1 MVMVKVGEFEVFKS
15 HFPEG
20 ISQEIRDYATKDVM
34 LWSRYLFTRREGKRQ
49 YAYCTHCRT
58 ESETKGLRH
67 NHKSVCPV
75 CKSEAYV
82 KGSGMGRKRMLDE
95 AYLLYYEK
103 SKVDPSAII
112 ARGFYM
118 TRDYRKSFHN
128 VDTHLEVTA
137 MYLFKPGHTEM
148 WSRNYYWKSEKF
160 QRDASIRSQAVNEMQ
175 NKACYYSIDSIRA
188 AVKGTQF
195 QYCTWE
201 YYAHAGCDDRL
212 KVFDLAAKYPCIE
225 YLTKLGMSS
234 IVVSKLSGLRTYGAI
249 NWRGKTIDKVLRLT
263 KTEAKEWTKLS
274 YKGGLLSLYAYQLFT
289 KKMKLGF
296 SFDQAHQLCSIA
308 DNQQYKDVETL
319 SKYATTKKILLYI
332 LSQTNKKTSNRW
344 SSSPRDILIDW
355 TDYVGECELLGIDL
369 TQERNLFPN
378 NLNEAHRKTS
388 AKVKMK
394 KDEIVAQQIIKR
406 ASKLNKQYFEYG
418 EFLVRPASSSEE
430 LFKEGKH
437 LQHCVG
443 SYAERYAQG
452 RTDIY
457 VVRRLS
463 EPEKPFYTL
472 EICNGVIIQC
482 RGYKNRATTEEVREF
497 IEMFKAKKFGNKK
510 VKMEVA
516 V

>member
-1 MVMVKVGEFEVFKS
+1 MVKSGEFEVFKS
-15 HFPEG
+15 HFPEE
-20 ISQEIRDYATKDVM
+20 ISQEIRDYATNDVM
-34 LWSRYLFTRREGKRQ
+34 MWSRYLFTRREGKRQ

-67 NHKSVCPV
+67 NHTSICPV

-82 KGSGMGRKRMLDE
+82 KGSGMGRQRMLDE

-103 SKVDPSAII
+103 SQVDPTAII

-118 TRDYRKSFHN
+118 TRDYRGSFHN
-128 VDTHLEVTA
+128 VETQLKVTA

-148 WSRNYYWKSEKF
+148 WSKNYYWKSDMFHK
-160 QRDASIRSQAVNEMQ
+160 DANIRSQAVNEMRS
-175 NKACYYSIDSIRA
+175 KHCYYSIDSIRA

-201 YYAHAGCDDRL
+201 HYDYAGWDDRL

-234 IVVSKLSGLRTYGAI
+234 IVISKLSGARTYGAI
-249 NWRGKTIDKVLRLT
+249 NWQGKTLDKVLRLS
-263 KTEAKEWTKLS
+263 KSEAKEWTKLP
-274 YKGGLLSLYAYQLFT
+274 YKGGLLSLFAYQLFT

-308 DNQQYKDVETL
+308 DNQRYKDVEAL
-319 SKYATTKKILLYI
+319 SGYATPKRILLYI
-332 LSQTNKKTSNRW
+332 LGQMKKRSSNRW
-344 SSSPRDILIDW
+344 HSSPRDILIDW
-355 TDYVGECELLGIDL
+355 KDYVGECEQLGIDL
-369 TQERNLFPN
+369 TQEHNLFPN
-378 NLNEAHRKTS
+378 NLNEAHQKTS
-388 AKVKMK
+388 AKVKVK
-394 KDEIVAQQIIKR
+394 QDEIVAQQIVKR
-406 ASKLNKQYFEYG
+406 ASKLKNHIFEYG
-418 EFLVRPASSSEE
+418 DFLVRPASSSQE
-430 LFKEGKH
+430 LFREGKE

-452 RTDIY
+452 KTDIF
-457 VVRRLS
+457 VVRRLI

-472 EICNGVIIQC
+472 EIRNGDIIQC
-482 RGYKNRATTEEVREF
+482 RGYKNCATTEEVRAF
-497 IEMFKAKKFGNKK
+497 IDMFKAKNFGKK
-510 VKMEVA
+510 KMKMEVA